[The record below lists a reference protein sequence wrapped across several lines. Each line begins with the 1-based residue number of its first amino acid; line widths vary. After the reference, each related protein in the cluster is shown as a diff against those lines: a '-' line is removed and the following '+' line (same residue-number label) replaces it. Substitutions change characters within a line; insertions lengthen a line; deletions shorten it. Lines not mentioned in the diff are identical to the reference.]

1 MDRELKIAFGSS
13 RVSKMWANRRI
24 TFEALCERL
33 KTVIRT
39 SESTEEYP
47 KLPKDERDSI
57 KDKGGLVGGCP
68 APDAFTPKFI
78 FQLSHVA
85 RNGRLRNMQQFRSL
99 VPTDFRGRGCIANS
113 DARTLHS

>member
-47 KLPKDERDSI
+47 KLPKDERDS
-57 KDKGGLVGGCP
+57 KAVWLV
-68 APDAFTPKFI
+68 DI
-78 FQLSHVA
+78 
-85 RNGRLRNMQQFRSL
+85 
-99 VPTDFRGRGCIANS
+99 
-113 DARTLHS
+113 

>member
-47 KLPKDERDSI
+47 TLPRMSGTASKI
-57 KDKGGLVGGCP
+57 KAVWLV
-68 APDAFTPKFI
+68 DI
-78 FQLSHVA
+78 
-85 RNGRLRNMQQFRSL
+85 
-99 VPTDFRGRGCIANS
+99 
-113 DARTLHS
+113 